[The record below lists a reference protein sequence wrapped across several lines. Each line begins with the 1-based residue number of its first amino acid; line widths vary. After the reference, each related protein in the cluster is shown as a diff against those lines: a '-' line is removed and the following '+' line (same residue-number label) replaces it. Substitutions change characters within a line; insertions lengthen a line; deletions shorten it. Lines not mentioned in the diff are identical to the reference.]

1 MSNHEG
7 SHTEYFEELC
17 ALAAGGQISEP
28 EFVELQDH
36 LQQCTHCRSAY
47 SEFSDLVHN
56 KLVLADPE
64 LEHFSMHAGIFS
76 QSAAY
81 KQRFL
86 TRARKQGLLF
96 SQIPAAESFWTG
108 LGKWV
113 LPLPAYK
120 QISAMAI
127 VLLLAMTGVLGYRL
141 RQSNVRYRK
150 LSAEMTALNRQII
163 QQARTGAG
171 AEQEMQSGTLPSV
184 AAVPATPAA
193 ALSETDPELV
203 KARQDYA
210 TAEARA
216 KALQER
222 LEAQLQATAL
232 ELQALRGQFMEASDS
247 RIQLANKL
255 AETELM
261 IARVNGELQSVH
273 EGRSKDAVTIAAQD
287 LELRELSEK
296 LTAQTEMLERE
307 RTLLAAGRD
316 IHDLMGAR
324 NLHIVDV
331 SDVDSKGKDRRA
343 VGRVFYTEEKSLIFY
358 AFDLGD
364 RGTERRNASFQAWG
378 ARGPAQSPAQ
388 SLGIFYVDD
397 QKQNRWVLQF
407 EDPRILAEIDS
418 VFVTVEPQGGSAKPT
433 GRKFL
438 YAYLKANPNHP

>member
-36 LQQCTHCRSAY
+36 MQHCLHCRSAY
-47 SEFSDLVHN
+47 SDFSDLVHN
-56 KLVLADPE
+56 KLVLTDPE
-64 LEHFSMHAGIFS
+64 LNRSSMRAGIFS
-76 QSAAY
+76 RSAAY

-96 SQIPAAESFWTG
+96 SQIPAAESFWSG
-108 LGKWV
+108 LGKWF
-113 LPLPAYK
+113 LPLLAYK
-120 QISAMAI
+120 HVSAMAM
-127 VLLLAMTGVLGYRL
+127 VLLLAMTGVLGYSL
-141 RQSNVRYRK
+141 RQSNARYRK
-150 LSAEMTALNRQII
+150 LSADRAALNRQII
-163 QQARTGAG
+163 RQDRTGAST
-171 AEQEMQSGTLPSV
+171 EQEKQSGTLSP
-184 AAVPATPAA
+184 AATVPTTPTA

-210 TAEARA
+210 TAVARA
-216 KALQER
+216 KALQE
-222 LEAQLQATAL
+222 QLQATAL
-232 ELQALRGQFMEASDS
+232 ELQAVRAQFMEASDS

-255 AETELM
+255 VEAELM
-261 IARVNGELQSVH
+261 IARVNGELQSVR

-287 LELRELSEK
+287 LELRELSET
-296 LTAQTEMLERE
+296 LSAQTETLERE
-307 RTLLAAGRD
+307 RALLAAGRD

-331 SDVDSKGKDRRA
+331 LDVDSKGKERRA
-343 VGRVFYTEEKSLIFY
+343 FGRVFYTEEKSLIFY

-364 RGTERRNASFQAWG
+364 RATERRNASFQAWG
-378 ARGPAQSPAQ
+378 ARGPAQSPTQ
-388 SLGIFYVDD
+388 SLGVFYVDD
-397 QKQNRWVLQF
+397 QKQNRWVLKF
-407 EDPRILAEIDS
+407 EDPSILAEIDS
-418 VFVTVEPQGGSAKPT
+418 VFVTVEPAGGSAKPT